1 MKTRLGGFGAVL
13 FASILIGG
21 CGGDD
26 GDSGTLTISVADA
39 KPSLPVAVTSV
50 YVTFDEVSVHKA
62 GGGWESLLFAASE
75 IDLYRFSGGDSTHLV
90 PPVEL
95 DAGKYT
101 QIRLVLAE
109 TGEEPGNYKNY
120 IVTTEEEEIPLTV
133 PSGFLRTD
141 KNFDFEVEGGG
152 AVDLTVHFD
161 LSQSIVAQGGGEYH
175 LKPVLHL
182 QETQAAAKIQGSIAA
197 ASFGESMEAEVTVEF
212 EGVEYTRVV
221 VQKPESTD
229 PVPFTIFWLVPN
241 QSYHVEVAVEGF
253 VPYEEDV
260 GVEDLGPGETFN
272 LNGDEPITLS
282 PLP

>member
-1 MKTRLGGFGAVL
+1 MKTRLAGLSVLL

-26 GDSGTLTISVADA
+26 GNNGTLTIGIADA
-39 KPSLPVAVTSV
+39 KPSLPVDAQHV
-50 YVTFDEVSVHKA
+50 YVTFDEVRVHKA
-62 GGGWESLLFAASE
+62 GGDWESLPLPATPYE
-75 IDLYRFSGGDSTHLV
+75 IDLLAFSDGASTHLV

-95 DAGKYT
+95 EAGKYT
-101 QIRLVLAE
+101 QIRFGV
-109 TGEEPGNYKNY
+109 TGGRIEYAGGQDIE
-120 IVTTEEEEIPLTV
+120 LTV
-133 PSGFLRTD
+133 PSQFLKTD
-141 KNFDFEVEGGG
+141 KNFDFDVEGGS

-182 QETQAAAKIQGSIAA
+182 QETQAAAKIEGGIAA
-197 ASFGESMEAEVTVEF
+197 SSFGGLTEAVVTVEF
-212 EGVEYTRVV
+212 QSEEYTRIV

-260 GVEDLGPGETFN
+260 GAEDLGPGGTFS
-272 LNGDEPITLS
+272 LNGDEPIALS

>member
-1 MKTRLGGFGAVL
+1 MKTKLVGLLAVC
-13 FASILIGG
+13 FASLLIGG

-39 KPSLPVAVTSV
+39 KPSLPVGVKNV
-50 YVTFDEVSVHKA
+50 YVTFDDVSVHKA
-62 GGGWESLLFAASE
+62 GGGWESLPSEVSE
-75 IDLYRFSGGDSTHLV
+75 IDLYRFYNGDSTHLV
-90 PPVEL
+90 PPVEI
-95 DAGKYT
+95 DSGKYT

-120 IVTTEEEEIPLTV
+120 IVTTEDEEIPLTV

-141 KNFDFEVEGGG
+141 KNFDFELEGGW

-182 QETQAAAKIQGSIAA
+182 QQTQAAAKIQGSIAA
-197 ASFGESMEAEVTVEF
+197 ASFGESMEAVVTVESD
-212 EGVEYTRVV
+212 GMEYTRVV
-221 VQKPESTD
+221 VEKPESTD
-229 PVPFTIFWLVPN
+229 PEPFAIFWLVPN
-241 QSYHVEVAVEGF
+241 QSYDVEVAVEGF
-253 VPYEEDV
+253 SPYEKEV
-260 GVEDLGPGETFN
+260 GNLGPGETYT
-272 LNGDEPITLS
+272 LNDGAPITLS